1 MAEGFRVKVV
11 IAVVLR
17 YGVIAAFVIVTIGSA
32 LMFLEGGTGFAPL
45 GTAEVLF
52 GSRDTSLIGL
62 GPLAQSLAAGK
73 PYAIIDLGLI
83 VLLATPVAR
92 VAISVLL
99 FAEER
104 RRAFVAI
111 TAAVLAILVLSMF
124 VVAPR
129 VS

>member
-1 MAEGFRVKVV
+1 MAEGTRVKVV

-17 YGVIAAFVIVTIGSA
+17 YGVIAAFAIVAIGSA
-32 LMFLEGGTGFAPL
+32 LMFLEGGTGFGPL
-45 GTAEVLF
+45 GTAEALF
-52 GSRDTSLIGL
+52 GSRDRSLIGL
-62 GPLAQSLAAGK
+62 GPLVQSLGAGK

-99 FAEER
+99 FAEEKR
-104 RRAFVAI
+104 YAFVAI

-124 VVAPR
+124 VVAPL